1 MRTTWEDFLRMPINL
16 RRYLMDKFV
25 EQRQKEN
32 EEMEKQSRKSKSRRK

>member
-32 EEMEKQSRKSKSRRK
+32 EEMEKNSRKAKSRRK